1 MWKSQQTVVTREPW
15 PQSPRPCSDTATVT
29 ANMASSF
36 LTPPTA
42 TVSSA
47 VVVLLLHE
55 NKQKTQVCWWSRS
68 LLCTCGN
75 NRTFWSQ
82 DFYLGGYCYS
92 SEMPS
97 SKEECWLDS
106 VTFHY
111 RHACLPKIR
120 EDASV
125 NIVGDLGMTASR
137 SLNMTIRIAGWK
149 LGEEEINQV
158 KRRKQMCGWLLRVCL
173 SDLT

>member
-1 MWKSQQTVVTREPW
+1 
-15 PQSPRPCSDTATVT
+15 
-29 ANMASSF
+29 
-36 LTPPTA
+36 
-42 TVSSA
+42 
-47 VVVLLLHE
+47 
-55 NKQKTQVCWWSRS
+55 
-68 LLCTCGN
+68 
-75 NRTFWSQ
+75 
-82 DFYLGGYCYS
+82 
-92 SEMPS
+92 MPS

-158 KRRKQMCGWLLRVCL
+158 KRRKQMCGRLLRVCL